1 MPVDQQIT
9 MELSA
14 ERATYKIEDG
24 RTGDLYPTTGY
35 AETLVWD
42 TPDPIAIFADSV
54 RPVFSYDKA
63 MTLYSLLISE
73 KGVPKL
79 DVVPCCEKATGRHG
93 LWDMVGQKFYW
104 NVWKDPEGIRPTP
117 DFEYGPDVKNR

>member
-1 MPVDQQIT
+1 MPSEQQIT

-14 ERATYKIEDG
+14 ERATYEIADG
-24 RTGDLYPTTGY
+24 RSGSLGHDYQ
-35 AETLVWD
+35 EVWWD
-42 TPDPIAIFADSV
+42 TDWNLGPLQIFNASGSLN
-54 RPVFSYDKA
+54 PLK

-79 DVVPCCEKATGRHG
+79 DVVPCCEKATGKHG

-104 NVWKDPEGIRPTP
+104 NAWKDPDGIIDPR
-117 DFEYGPDVKNR
+117 DFESGPDVMNR